1 MEVLVS
7 NDNFAN
13 KFQDK
18 GTLANKQEKEK
29 EKREK
34 RKEKK
39 TKKKKKKM
47 RNFGNDH
54 LSFIYKE
61 KISS

>member
-39 TKKKKKKM
+39 TKKKKKK
-47 RNFGNDH
+47 
-54 LSFIYKE
+54 
-61 KISS
+61 